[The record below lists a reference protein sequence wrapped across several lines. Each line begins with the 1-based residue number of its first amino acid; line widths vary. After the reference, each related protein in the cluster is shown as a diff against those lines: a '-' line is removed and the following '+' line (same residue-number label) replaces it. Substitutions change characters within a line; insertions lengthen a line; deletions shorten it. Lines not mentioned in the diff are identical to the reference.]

1 MQDNYVGDIGD
12 YGKYGLLRN
21 VTAAG
26 LQLAVNWYRV
36 VLPPSN
42 EQDDGECI
50 SCSKK
55 PKQKDGKYTSYLEH
69 PEKYRHY
76 DPELF
81 DCLAGIVHG
90 QKRRLE
96 EVETSGVL
104 SATFFS
110 DTLNLPPDRHG
121 IRRHCWPL
129 PGRMSCSSIRTTAWR
144 PQECMSAGRLRKSM

>member
-76 DPELF
+76 DP
-81 DCLAGIVHG
+81 
-90 QKRRLE
+90 
-96 EVETSGVL
+96 
-104 SATFFS
+104 
-110 DTLNLPPDRHG
+110 N
-121 IRRHCWPL
+121 
-129 PGRMSCSSIRTTAWR
+129 CSTAW
-144 PQECMSAGRLRKSM
+144 PVLCTGKSAGSKRSRPAVCCQRHFSQTL

>member
-69 PEKYRHY
+69 PVPPPI
-76 DPELF
+76 DMAS
-81 DCLAGIVHG
+81 DGTAGHCRGGCRVPRSG
-90 QKRRLE
+90 QRP
-96 EVETSGVL
+96 G
-104 SATFFS
+104 
-110 DTLNLPPDRHG
+110 DRKN
-121 IRRHCWPL
+121 
-129 PGRMSCSSIRTTAWR
+129 A
-144 PQECMSAGRLRKSM
+144 